1 MPSTV
6 LLLHYGWSPSFS
18 FSWPLVFAVSPSS
31 PERLVIVLMAIIWA
45 AAGTMGMGMAIINI
59 TSTIPAVAEVG
70 MAAMAV
76 EEEIVRSAVVMAGE
90 GIVAVVEGIVEE
102 ENE

>member
-1 MPSTV
+1 
-6 LLLHYGWSPSFS
+6 
-18 FSWPLVFAVSPSS
+18 
-31 PERLVIVLMAIIWA
+31 
-45 AAGTMGMGMAIINI
+45 MGMGMAIINI
-59 TSTIPAVAEVG
+59 TTTIPVAEVG
-70 MAAMAV
+70 VAAMAAAV

>member
-1 MPSTV
+1 
-6 LLLHYGWSPSFS
+6 
-18 FSWPLVFAVSPSS
+18 
-31 PERLVIVLMAIIWA
+31 
-45 AAGTMGMGMAIINI
+45 MGMGMAIINI
-59 TSTIPAVAEVG
+59 TSTIPAVAEDG

-76 EEEIVRSAVVMAGE
+76 EEETVRSAVVMAGE